1 MFAAGALACAL
12 TLGAAGS
19 AFAVSARPVVAPP
32 APNTAPPST
41 VYGQNGQS
49 LPAPGITVRE
59 KKSVDQQVQDAAD
72 DLDDYENGP
81 AQGIADPFE
90 PWNRFWFGFNDIFYM
105 YVADPAY
112 KAWEAI
118 TPHQLRKG
126 LHNFW
131 HNLLF
136 PVRFINNLLQL
147 RFKEAGVEFGRFII
161 NTTAGVGGLVDVAKN
176 KKTIVP
182 VDPSGEDFGQ
192 TLGRWG
198 IPHGSSGPFSAR
210 VPCAKPSAWPATIS
224 SIRASRPA
232 TLFIPGTFPAAF
244 PRASSSM
251 TSIRYSRPTSTSRR
265 RPWIR
270 TS

>member
-1 MFAAGALACAL
+1 MQQSNRTALSAMFAAGALACAL

-72 DLDDYENGP
+72 DLDDYGNGP
-81 AQGIADPFE
+81 TQSIADPFE

-182 VDPSGEDFGQ
+182 VDP
-192 TLGRWG
+192 WY
-198 IPHGSSGPFSAR
+198 
-210 VPCAKPSAWPATIS
+210 VPSAVSAGFFFNDLDQVLPTYFDLKKAAVDPYIMMREAYVKY
-224 SIRASRPA
+224 RAIQVAR
-232 TLFIPGTFPAAF
+232 
-244 PRASSSM
+244 
-251 TSIRYSRPTSTSRR
+251 
-265 RPWIR
+265 
-270 TS
+270 